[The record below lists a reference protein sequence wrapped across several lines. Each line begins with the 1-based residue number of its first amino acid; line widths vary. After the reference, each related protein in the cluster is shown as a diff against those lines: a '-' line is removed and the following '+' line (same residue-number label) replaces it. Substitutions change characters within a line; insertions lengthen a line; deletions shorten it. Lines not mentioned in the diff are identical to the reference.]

1 MNPASALMSSLRQAA
16 VMKSGSQS
24 TRQPAPRS
32 SSATVSAAGP
42 LGSTSAASPRS
53 RTQPSGWVSAE
64 YQTIPG
70 ITGDD
75 GQCGLTCSTCST
87 PFCSTATMVCSSHSR
102 ASQPAASSFWVALT
116 ASTTRSTG
124 PDTSLGSVCTGPG
137 TTMGSSPSG
146 RSSMLSRGVWP
157 QTRTECPA
165 LYSSAA
171 TVVPTAP
178 GPTSAMFVVIGRN
191 YRLDA
196 LHADVV
202 PPSKLVS
209 HSSQVLQI

>member
-1 MNPASALMSSLRQAA
+1 MNPASALVSSLRQAA

-42 LGSTSAASPRS
+42 LGSTSAASVRN
-53 RTQPSGWVSAE
+53 RTHPSGCVSAL
-64 YQTIPG
+64 YHTIPG
-70 ITGDD
+70 ITGED

-87 PFCSTATMVCSSHSR
+87 PFCSTATMVWSSQRR
-102 ASQPAASSFWVALT
+102 ASQPAASTFWVALT
-116 ASTTRSTG
+116 ASTIRSTG

-137 TTMGSSPSG
+137 STMGSSPSG
-146 RSSMLSRGVWP
+146 RSSILSRGVRP
-157 QTRTECPA
+157 QTRTGCPA

-178 GPTSAMFVVIGRN
+178 GPTSAMLVAMALKLPP
-191 YRLDA
+191 LDWSLDSNPGA
-196 LHADVV
+196 
-202 PPSKLVS
+202 
-209 HSSQVLQI
+209 SSLESGEV